1 MPYELLSV
9 KGIIAGLAT
18 ALSSLALWVVHGL
31 VSRIDTLEED
41 MEHIKTV
48 RLKEKL
54 DRIDYIREQE
64 TLHETIREDMKEL
77 RERLSNLPHQI
88 VSLLKDTGRI

>member
-1 MPYELLSV
+1 MPYELVSV
-9 KGIIAGLAT
+9 KGAIAILAT
-18 ALSSLALWVVHGL
+18 GLSSLALWVVHGL